1 MTVSRCDHFL
11 AAIQAE
17 LMLGVHHVWVQLAVA
32 FQNKAAGPL
41 RGAAAALTVSDRV
54 EVFVHT
60 GTAVAGVAAHLR
72 RNSLRLL
79 LNVPVLDAV
88 AAVRQIY

>member
-17 LMLGVHHVWVQLAVA
+17 LILGGHHVWVHVAVA
-32 FQNKAAGPL
+32 CRNKAAGPL
-41 RGAAAALTVSDRV
+41 RGAVAALTVSDRV
-54 EVFVHT
+54 EIFVHAGT
-60 GTAVAGVAAHLR
+60 GVAGVAAHLR

-79 LNVPVLDAV
+79 LNVPALDAV
-88 AAVRQIY
+88 AAVR